1 MKIKT
6 RTLTFNCQIDGP
18 KDGIPVVFSNSL
30 ASNVEMWH
38 PQCEALSGEYRVI
51 RYDTRGHGK
60 PEVSAPYAFPQL
72 VEDVIALLDVLDVDD
87 EEMYVAIPGDK
98 WAAVLKTLTETH
110 AANLAMGKV
119 YSHRKTQFAAL

>member
-60 PEVSAPYAFPQL
+60 SEVSAPYAFPQL
-72 VEDVIALLDVLDVDD
+72 VEDVIALLDGGGMGTSL
-87 EEMYVAIPGDK
+87 
-98 WAAVLKTLTETH
+98 
-110 AANLAMGKV
+110 NLSNNRNV
-119 YSHRKTQFAAL
+119 QVRDLF